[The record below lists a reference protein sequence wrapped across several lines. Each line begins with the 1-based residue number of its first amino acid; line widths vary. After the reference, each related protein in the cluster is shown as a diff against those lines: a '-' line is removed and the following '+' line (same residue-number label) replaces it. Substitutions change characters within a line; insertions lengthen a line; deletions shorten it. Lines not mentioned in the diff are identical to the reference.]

1 MTTQAY
7 QKTALCFNIFHTV
20 ESVAQYINN
29 HDDIADIIAA
39 DYALICCEE
48 SGYDDYSRNCADA
61 HLDFLVEAGAKFNRG
76 EALDLFEQAVALK
89 DYN

>member
-1 MTTQAY
+1 MTIQTY
-7 QKTALCFNIFHTV
+7 QKTALRFNIFHTI

-29 HDDIADIIAA
+29 RDDMADIIAA

-61 HLDFLVEAGAKFNRG
+61 HLDFLVEAGAKFNRD

-89 DYN
+89 DHN